1 MDSPP
6 LFGLKGGID
15 MTHGIKE
22 NITYGSAL
30 VMLVFGVV
38 LTTAGFLTAPVGE
51 IHDSVLYVLGQCL
64 LFAGSIMGVGTY
76 TAGKVRE
83 MRHDI
88 DRRFRAYER
97 GADDGKRPHNIEDN
111 EEEPINEED
120 DESER

>member
-1 MDSPP
+1 
-6 LFGLKGGID
+6 

-30 VMLVFGVV
+30 LMLLFGVA

-64 LFAGSIMGVGTY
+64 LFAGSIMGVGAY

-83 MRHDI
+83 MQHSI
-88 DRRFRAYER
+88 DRRFRAYVR
-97 GADDGKRPHNIEDN
+97 GRHDA
-111 EEEPINEED
+111 EEPAEEMQADAEED
-120 DESER
+120 IND

>member
-1 MDSPP
+1 
-6 LFGLKGGID
+6 

-30 VMLVFGVV
+30 FMLVFGVA
-38 LTTAGFLTAPVGE
+38 LTTAGFVTAPVGE

-64 LFAGSIMGVGTY
+64 IFAGSIMGVGAY
-76 TAGKVRE
+76 TAGKVME

-97 GADDGKRPHNIEDN
+97 GRHDA
-111 EEEPINEED
+111 EEPAEDMQENAEED
-120 DESER
+120 V

>member
-1 MDSPP
+1 MAP
-6 LFGLKGGID
+6 
-15 MTHGIKE
+15 GIKE

-30 VMLVFGVV
+30 FMLVFGVA
-38 LTTAGFLTAPVGE
+38 LTTAGFVTAPVGE

-64 LFAGSIMGVGTY
+64 IFAGSIMGVGAY

-97 GADDGKRPHNIEDN
+97 GRHDAEEQAEDMQEDADELTTD
-111 EEEPINEED
+111 
-120 DESER
+120 

>member
-1 MDSPP
+1 
-6 LFGLKGGID
+6 

-30 VMLVFGVV
+30 FMLVFGVM

-64 LFAGSIMGVGTY
+64 LFAGSVMGVGAY

-83 MRHDI
+83 MQHSI

-97 GADDGKRPHNIEDN
+97 GRHDA
-111 EEEPINEED
+111 EEPAEEVEED
-120 DESER
+120 ADELTTD

>member
-1 MDSPP
+1 
-6 LFGLKGGID
+6 
-15 MTHGIKE
+15 MTPGVKE

-30 VMLVFGVV
+30 LMLIFGVV

-64 LFAGSIMGVGTY
+64 LFAGSVMGVGAY

-83 MRHDI
+83 MQHSI

-97 GADDGKRPHNIEDN
+97 HHCGDDADLLDKEESPEGQDDADSEDL
-111 EEEPINEED
+111 
-120 DESER
+120 SSK

>member
-1 MDSPP
+1 
-6 LFGLKGGID
+6 

-30 VMLVFGVV
+30 FMLVFGVV
-38 LTTAGFLTAPVGE
+38 LTTAGFVTAPVGE

-64 LFAGSIMGVGTY
+64 IFSGSIMGVGAY

-97 GADDGKRPHNIEDN
+97 GRLAATDNGCN
-111 EEEPINEED
+111 EEEQEESLD
-120 DESER
+120 N

>member
-1 MDSPP
+1 
-6 LFGLKGGID
+6 

-30 VMLVFGVV
+30 FMLIFGVV
-38 LTTAGFLTAPVGE
+38 LTTAGFVTAPVGE

-64 LFAGSIMGVGTY
+64 LFAGSVMGVGAY

-83 MRHDI
+83 MQHSI

-97 GADDGKRPHNIEDN
+97 GRHDA
-111 EEEPINEED
+111 EEPAEEVED
-120 DESER
+120 DADELTTD

>member
-1 MDSPP
+1 
-6 LFGLKGGID
+6 

-97 GADDGKRPHNIEDN
+97 GAADGKRPHHSEDN
-111 EEEPINEED
+111 EEEEPLNEED

>member
-1 MDSPP
+1 MAP
-6 LFGLKGGID
+6 GV
-15 MTHGIKE
+15 KE

-30 VMLVFGVV
+30 FMLIFGVM

-64 LFAGSIMGVGTY
+64 LFAGSIMGVGAY

-97 GADDGKRPHNIEDN
+97 GRHDADFPRKEDVADSQDVADGEDL
-111 EEEPINEED
+111 I
-120 DESER
+120 SK

>member
-1 MDSPP
+1 
-6 LFGLKGGID
+6 

-30 VMLVFGVV
+30 FMLVFGVV
-38 LTTAGFLTAPVGE
+38 LTTAGFVTAPVGE

-64 LFAGSIMGVGTY
+64 IFSGSIMGVGAY

-97 GADDGKRPHNIEDN
+97 RATDN
-111 EEEPINEED
+111 GCSEQEQVESVDEEETE
-120 DESER
+120 